1 MSKMKTIM
9 REDGS
14 YELVTSSP
22 INKDGSLRKKP
33 VRTFLMEDVR
43 SNSLAVLGLLKG
55 LTQEQRQRVLRHS
68 IKINK
73 I

>member
-1 MSKMKTIM
+1 MSNMKTIM

-14 YELVTSSP
+14 YELVNSSP

>member
-1 MSKMKTIM
+1 MSKMKTIR

-14 YELVTSSP
+14 VVLVSTSP
-22 INKDGSLRKKP
+22 TNKDGSFRKKP